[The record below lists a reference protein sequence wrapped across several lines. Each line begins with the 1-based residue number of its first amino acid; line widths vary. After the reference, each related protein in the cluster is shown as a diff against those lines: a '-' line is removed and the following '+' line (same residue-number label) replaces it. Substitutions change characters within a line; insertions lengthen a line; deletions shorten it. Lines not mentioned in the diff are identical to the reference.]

1 MPAITITWF
10 WIGLGLALCLLEL
23 IFPTALVELVMGL
36 SALLMA
42 FASLII
48 PSFGLQVFLWLVVSL
63 LSLYAVRRLFPQRV
77 PKILDEPTEA
87 TTLTAIAPG
96 ERGRVLYE
104 GASWAARCQSKSVT
118 IAPQCPVMVVGR
130 EGTTLLVMPIN
141 TAESTYVNPEGGNS

>member
-1 MPAITITWF
+1 MQVITWF

-63 LSLYAVRRLFPQRV
+63 MSLYAVRRLFPRQV
-77 PKILDEPTEA
+77 PKILDESTEA

-104 GASWAARCQSKSVT
+104 GASWAARCQDKGVT
-118 IAPQCPVMVVGR
+118 IAPQSPVMVVGR